1 MDESHLGHLLLLKEF
16 SIVRR
21 GFFFFV
27 FPSFFHTLIRMN
39 QDEAF
44 DILAM
49 GQNVFLTGAAGSGKT
64 FLINRFIKHC
74 HEHGIG
80 IAITASTGIA
90 ATHIGGMTIHSWSGL
105 GIREVLSDE
114 DIDTIISRE
123 YIAKRFAKTSVLV
136 IDEISMMS
144 GGFLSNLDR
153 LLKSAK
159 FSLDPFWGM
168 QIILVW
174 DFFQLPPVT
183 RGLDVEFAFE
193 HPIWR
198 ETRLIPCVLTT
209 QYRQSQSAWWIDDD
223 LLVILS
229 EIRTGKIT
237 QNSIKLLESRNIPVN
252 TEDHTELFTRNVS
265 VDSYNTERLNAIRD
279 DIFIFDM
286 HSKGSLPLV
295 EALKKWCLAP
305 ESLVL
310 KIGARVMFVK
320 NNFEAWYANGTIGHV
335 TGRYEGLPIV
345 ELADGTKII
354 ADYAEWSVEE
364 WGKIKAALAQI
375 PLRLAWAITVHKSQG
390 MTLDSAVMDI
400 GDAFVAGQ
408 WYVAL
413 SRVRSLDGLILRWFN
428 TRALQIDER
437 VRDYDELLMIAS
449 WRASERLSLM
459 SSSEKKEKIDTAI
472 LRLGGVIEKL
482 DLSEKTKKTS
492 KTATHEDTYVLIEM
506 GLSLEEI
513 AVERSLK
520 ISTIYSHLEKLIE
533 EGKKV
538 NLENIRPLDEERL
551 GRILDAFRTLSTEA
565 LSPVREY
572 LYETYDEAYDYD
584 EVRLARLFL

>member
-1 MDESHLGHLLLLKEF
+1 ML
-16 SIVRR
+16 
-21 GFFFFV
+21 
-27 FPSFFHTLIRMN
+27 
-39 QDEAF
+39 
-44 DILAM
+44 
-49 GQNVFLTGAAGSGKT
+49 
-64 FLINRFIKHC
+64 
-74 HEHGIG
+74 
-80 IAITASTGIA
+80 
-90 ATHIGGMTIHSWSGL
+90 SW
-105 GIREVLSDE
+105 
-114 DIDTIISRE
+114 
-123 YIAKRFAKTSVLV
+123 
-136 IDEISMMS
+136 
-144 GGFLSNLDR
+144 GFLSNLDR

-209 QYRQSQSAWWIDDD
+209 QYRQSQSAWGIDDD

-237 QNSIKLLESRNIPVN
+237 QNSINLLESRNIPVN

-320 NNFEAWYANGTIGHV
+320 NNFEAGYANGSIGHI
-335 TGRYEGLPIV
+335 TGRYEWLPVV
-345 ELADGTKII
+345 ELPDGTKII

-364 WGKIKAALAQI
+364 WGKIKAAIAQI

-390 MTLDSAVMDI
+390 MTLDSAVMDL

-408 WYVAL
+408 GYVAL
-413 SRVRSLDGLILRWFN
+413 SRVRSLEGLILRWFN
-428 TRALQIDER
+428 TRALEIDER
-437 VRDYDELLMIAS
+437 VRDYDELL
-449 WRASERLSLM
+449 RLASERARERLDLM
-459 SSSEKKEKIDTAI
+459 WSSEKKEKIQNAI
-472 LRLGGVIEKL
+472 LRLWGVLEKIEH
-482 DLSEKTKKTS
+482 SEKVKKWP
-492 KTATHEDTYVLIEM
+492 KIATHEETYILIQM

-513 AVERSLK
+513 AVERSVK
-520 ISTIYSHLEKLIE
+520 ISTIYAHLEKLIE
-533 EGKKV
+533 EGRKID
-538 NLENIRPLDEERL
+538 LENIRPLDEERL
-551 GRILDAFRTLSTEA
+551 GKILDAFRTLSTEA

-572 LYETYDEAYDYD
+572 LAETYEEEFDYD

>member
-1 MDESHLGHLLLLKEF
+1 
-16 SIVRR
+16 
-21 GFFFFV
+21 
-27 FPSFFHTLIRMN
+27 MN
-39 QDEAF
+39 QDEVF

-153 LLKSAK
+153 LLKSARV
-159 FSLDPFWGM
+159 SMDPFGGI

-174 DFFQLPPVT
+174 DFFQLPPVS
-183 RGLDVEFAFE
+183 RGSDMVEFAFE

-198 ETRLIPCVLTT
+198 EMKLISCVLTT
-209 QYRQSQSAWWIDDD
+209 QYRQVMKSIESRIQNEESEDP
-223 LLVILS
+223 LLTILN
-229 EIRTGKIT
+229 EIRAWQVTT
-237 QNSIKLLESRNIPVN
+237 RSLSLLESRNIPVE
-252 TEDHTELFTRNVS
+252 TEDHTELFTRNIS
-265 VDSYNTERLNAIRD
+265 VDAYNTERLNAISG

-320 NNFEAWYANGTIGHV
+320 NNFEAWYANGSIGHI
-335 TGRYEGLPIV
+335 TGRYEWLPIV
-345 ELADGTKII
+345 ELHDGTKII

-364 WGKIKAALAQI
+364 WGKVKAAIAQI

-390 MTLDSAVMDI
+390 MTLESAVMDLS
-400 GDAFVAGQ
+400 DAFVAGQ

-413 SRVRSLDGLILRWFN
+413 SRVRSLEGLILKGINR
-428 TRALQIDER
+428 RALEIDPR
-437 VRDYDELLMIAS
+437 VREYDELLRIAS
-449 WRASERLSLM
+449 IRASERLSLIPIW
-459 SSSEKKEKIDTAI
+459 EKKDKTESAI
-472 LRLGGVIEKL
+472 LRLWGALEVLKLTEK
-482 DLSEKTKKTS
+482 SKKTS
-492 KTATHEDTYVLIEM
+492 KTATHEETYVLFQI

-520 ISTIYSHLEKLIE
+520 VSTIYAHIEKLIE

-538 NLENIRPLDEERL
+538 DLEKIRPLDEERL
-551 GRILDAFRTLSTEA
+551 ARILNGFRVLSTEA

-572 LYETYDEAYDYD
+572 LYDTYGDEYDYD